1 MLRRHATKRFTGP
14 FADLRFKRLRLKA
27 SPFNH
32 NSNGRAVGA
41 ATTRIADILECGEP
55 GVLLMVQRHR
65 NSRFGGLKLQMPQD
79 MDSPVAVTKEEATDE
94 LELMPTSAAE
104 ARDCRR

>member
-1 MLRRHATKRFTGP
+1 MMLRRHATKRFTGP

-41 ATTRIADILECGEP
+41 ATTHIDDIL
-55 GVLLMVQRHR
+55 
-65 NSRFGGLKLQMPQD
+65 
-79 MDSPVAVTKEEATDE
+79 
-94 LELMPTSAAE
+94 
-104 ARDCRR
+104 